1 MPITKGKSDQ
11 FAALTSLRFL
21 AALLVFVYH
30 FQPRSGVLKV
40 VIGQGHVGVGLFFV
54 LSGFLITLRYFPDQ
68 ARGEFRL
75 GEYFLRRAARIL
87 PLYYTVFILSQYLAS
102 GSLSFADRLPEWT
115 LTQALFG
122 ESLHLFVI
130 PTSWSLTVEECFY
143 ATAPLVFLA
152 IAAAQ
157 RRAPRRPTLAAA
169 AVLIGLTVFL
179 FAAGATIWTLL
190 DGRGPG
196 FLRDPEKVALH
207 TLFGR
212 FYDFACGAFAA
223 LLFASPASTRWRRV
237 LGRPFPALLATCS
250 AAALIV
256 TAQWGM
262 QEAGGLDGPRWAWA
276 WSWDLMLPLAA
287 ASLVISLTFA
297 ANPLARILSV
307 SPFVYLGKVSYALY
321 LVQLTPIGKGLFY
334 RVLPRTDDVALLAL
348 YLGITAVSAILY
360 ELVEEPA
367 RRLILRTGG
376 LERSSPG
383 RTAPTLVRLGAAAA
397 LALSL
402 ASQSATWAVASVSE
416 SLGPVTLAEV
426 RAAGVRARDLMT
438 LPAEALSTGRGG
450 VLQVGLP
457 RAWREGWG
465 DDLHAPSR
473 LRVFADGA
481 PLPFF
486 RREPAGRGEVAFFR
500 RPQAAMLSVRTASG
514 PAEIVVVRES
524 PLVSAN
530 VQLTRLLSL
539 PHEAAA
545 VAALFAAVLLLGTI
559 ALGGRLLSPR
569 VMVAAALGALVLW
582 RALELYDRPWG
593 PVLLT
598 AECAA
603 VMLVAIRAAS
613 SRRFAPAPAAAHAWQ
628 ALRVQA
634 DGPAPSQK

>member
-1 MPITKGKSDQ
+1 MTIVKDKNDQ

-21 AALLVFVYH
+21 AALLVFIYH

-40 VIGQGHVGVGLFFV
+40 VIGQGHVGVGIFFV

-68 ARGEFRL
+68 ARGEFRV

-87 PLYYTVFILSQYLAS
+87 PLYYAVFILSQYLAS
-102 GSLSFADRLPEWT
+102 GGLSFADRVPEWT

-143 ATAPLVFLA
+143 ALAPLVFLA

-157 RRAPRRPTLAAA
+157 RRTPRRPMLAAA
-169 AVLIGLTVFL
+169 AVLIGLTVVL
-179 FAAGATIWTLL
+179 FAAGATIWTIL

-212 FYDFACGAFAA
+212 FYDFAVGAFAA
-223 LLFASPASTRWRRV
+223 LLFASPSSQRWRRI
-237 LGRPFPALLATCS
+237 LGRPIPALLATS
-250 AAALIV
+250 GAVALIV

-262 QEAGGLDGPRWAWA
+262 YDAGGIDGPRWAWA
-276 WSWDLMLPLAA
+276 WSWDLLLPLAA
-287 ASLVISLTFA
+287 ASLVVSLTSSGNPA
-297 ANPLARILSV
+297 ARLLSL

-334 RVLPRTDDVALLAL
+334 RVLPRTDDLALLAL
-348 YLGITAVSAILY
+348 YAGITAVSAILY

-376 LERSSPG
+376 LAQTSPP
-383 RTAPTLVRLGAAAA
+383 RMAPALARLGAAAA

-402 ASQSATWAVASVSE
+402 ASQSATWAVASVSG
-416 SLGPVTLAEV
+416 SLGPVTLDEV
-426 RAAGVRARDLMT
+426 RAAGVSARDLMY
-438 LPAEALSTGRGG
+438 LPAEKLSTGPGG
-450 VLQVGLP
+450 VLLVGLP

-500 RPQAAMLSVRTASG
+500 RPRAAMLSVRAASA
-514 PAEIVVVRES
+514 PAELVVVRES
-524 PLVSAN
+524 PLISAN
-530 VQLTRLLSL
+530 VQLTRLLSIPL
-539 PHEAAA
+539 EAVA
-545 VAALFAAVLLLGTI
+545 VAALFAGVLVLGTI
-559 ALGGRLLSPR
+559 ALGARALSPR

-593 PVLLT
+593 PVLLV

-603 VMLVAIRAAS
+603 VMFVAIRAAS
-613 SRRFAPAPAAAHAWQ
+613 SRRFAHPPAPRWL

-634 DGPAPSQK
+634 DGPSPSQK

>member
-1 MPITKGKSDQ
+1 MSVIKGKKDQ

-68 ARGEFRL
+68 ARGEFRV

-87 PLYYTVFILSQYLAS
+87 PLYYTVFILSQYLAN
-102 GSLSFADRLPEWT
+102 GGLSFADRVPEWT

-143 ATAPLVFLA
+143 AIAPLVFLA
-152 IAAAQ
+152 IVAAQ
-157 RRAPRRPTLAAA
+157 RRAPRRPILAAA
-169 AVLIGLTVFL
+169 AVLLGLTVLL
-179 FAAGATIWTLL
+179 FATGAAIWTIL

-212 FYDFACGAFAA
+212 FYDFAVGAFAA
-223 LLFASPASTRWRRV
+223 LLFASPSGERWRRV
-237 LGRPFPALLATCS
+237 LGRPIPALLATCG

-262 QEAGGLDGPRWAWA
+262 YDAGGIDGPRWAWA
-276 WSWDLMLPLAA
+276 WSWDLLLPLAA

-297 ANPLARILSV
+297 GNPLARVLSV
-307 SPFVYLGKVSYALY
+307 SPFVYLGKISYALY

-360 ELVEEPA
+360 EFVEEPA

-376 LERSSPG
+376 LERGSPS
-383 RTAPTLVRLGAAAA
+383 RAAPAFARLGAAAA

-402 ASQSATWAVASVSE
+402 ASQSATWAVASVSG

-426 RAAGVRARDLMT
+426 RAAGVRTRDLMT
-438 LPAEALSTGRGG
+438 VPAEALSAGSGG
-450 VLQVGLP
+450 VLLVGLP

-473 LRVFADGA
+473 LRVFADGT
-481 PLPFF
+481 PVPFF
-486 RREPAGRGEVAFFR
+486 KREPAGGGEGAFFR
-500 RPQAAMLSVRTASG
+500 RPRAAMLSVRATSA
-514 PAEIVVVRES
+514 PAELVVVRES
-524 PLVSAN
+524 PLISAK

-539 PHEAAA
+539 SHEAVA
-545 VAALFAAVLLLGTI
+545 VLALFAAVLVLATI
-559 ALGGRLLSPR
+559 ALGARSPSPR
-569 VMVAAALGALVLW
+569 VMVAAALATMVLW

-613 SRRFAPAPAAAHAWQ
+613 SRRFARAPAHAWL

-634 DGPAPSQK
+634 DGPSASQK

>member
-1 MPITKGKSDQ
+1 MSVIKDKKDQ

-68 ARGEFRL
+68 ARGEFRV

-102 GSLSFADRLPEWT
+102 GGLSFADRLPEWT

-143 ATAPLVFLA
+143 AVAPLVFLA

-157 RRAPRRPTLAAA
+157 RRAPRRPMIAAA
-169 AVLIGLTVFL
+169 AALFGLTVLL
-179 FAAGATIWTLL
+179 FAAGATIWTILN
-190 DGRGPG
+190 GRGPG

-212 FYDFACGAFAA
+212 FWDFAVGAFAA
-223 LLFASPASTRWRRV
+223 LLFASPYGERWRRI
-237 LGRPFPALLATCS
+237 LGRPIPALLATCG
-250 AAALIV
+250 AVALIV

-262 QEAGGLDGPRWAWA
+262 YEAGGVDGPRWAGA
-276 WSWDLMLPLAA
+276 WSWDLLLPVAA
-287 ASLVISLTFA
+287 ASLVVSLTSSG
-297 ANPLARILSV
+297 NPIARLLSL

-334 RVLPRTDDVALLAL
+334 RVLPRTDDLALLAL

-367 RRLILRTGG
+367 RRLILRMGG

-402 ASQSATWAVASVSE
+402 ASQSATWAVASVSR
-416 SLGPVTLAEV
+416 SRGPVTLAEV
-426 RAAGVRARDLMT
+426 RAAGTRARDLMT
-438 LPAEALSTGRGG
+438 LPAEALATGRGG
-450 VLQVGLP
+450 VLLVGLP

-473 LRVFADGA
+473 LRVFADGV

-486 RREPAGRGEVAFFR
+486 RREPAGLGEVAFFR
-500 RPQAAMLSVRTASG
+500 RPRAAMLSVRAASG

-524 PLVSAN
+524 PLISAN

-539 PHEAAA
+539 PHEAVA
-545 VAALFAAVLLLGTI
+545 VAALFAAVLVLGTI

-598 AECAA
+598 VECAA

-613 SRRFAPAPAAAHAWQ
+613 SRRFAQPPAPRWL
-628 ALRVQA
+628 ALRIQA

>member
-1 MPITKGKSDQ
+1 MPFTKGKNDQ

-40 VIGQGHVGVGLFFV
+40 VIGQGHVGVGIFFV

-68 ARGEFRL
+68 ARGHFRV

-87 PLYYTVFILSQYLAS
+87 PLYYTVFILSQFLSA

-143 ATAPLVFLA
+143 ALAPLVFLA

-157 RRAPRRPTLAAA
+157 RRAPRRPMLAAA
-169 AVLIGLTVFL
+169 AVLLGLTVLL

-196 FLRDPEKVALH
+196 FLQDPEKVTLH

-212 FYDFACGAFAA
+212 FYDFAVGAFAA
-223 LLFASPASTRWRRV
+223 LLFASPASERGRRI
-237 LGRPFPALLATCS
+237 LGRPIPALLATGT

-262 QEAGGLDGPRWAWA
+262 HDAGGIDGPRWAWA
-276 WSWDLMLPLAA
+276 WSWDLLLPVAA
-287 ASLVISLTFA
+287 ASLVVSLTSA
-297 ANPLARILSV
+297 GNPIARLLSA

-334 RVLPRTDDVALLAL
+334 RVLPRTDDFALLAL

-367 RRLILRTGG
+367 RRFILRTSG
-376 LERSSPG
+376 LEKSPP
-383 RTAPTLVRLGAAAA
+383 RRAVPALARLGAAAA

-402 ASQSATWAVASVSE
+402 AAQSASWAVASVSE
-416 SLGPVTLAEV
+416 SLGPVTLSEV
-426 RAAGVRARDLMT
+426 RAAGARARDLMT
-438 LPAEALSTGRGG
+438 LPAETLPTGPGG
-450 VLQVGLP
+450 VLLVGLP

-473 LRVFADGA
+473 LRVFADGD

-486 RREPAGRGEVAFFR
+486 RREPAGRGDIAFFR
-500 RPQAAMLSVRTASG
+500 RPRAAMLSVRVAAA
-514 PAEIVVVRES
+514 PAELVVVRES
-524 PLVSAN
+524 PLVSAS
-530 VQLTRLLSL
+530 VPLARLLSR
-539 PHEAAA
+539 PHEASA
-545 VAALFAAVLLLGTI
+545 VAALFAAVLLLAMI
-559 ALGGRLLSPR
+559 ALGARSSSPR
-569 VMVAAALGALVLW
+569 VMVMAALASIVWW

-593 PVLLT
+593 PVLLA

-613 SRRFAPAPAAAHAWQ
+613 SRRAAAPPAPRWIT
-628 ALRVQA
+628 LRVQA
-634 DGPAPSQK
+634 DGLAPSQK

>member
-1 MPITKGKSDQ
+1 MPSIKGKNDQ

-54 LSGFLITLRYFPDQ
+54 LSGFLITLRYFPDRT
-68 ARGEFRL
+68 RGEFRI

-87 PLYYTVFILSQYLAS
+87 PLYYTVFILSQYLA
-102 GSLSFADRLPEWT
+102 GGGLSFADRLPEWT

-143 ATAPLVFLA
+143 ALAPLVFLA

-157 RRAPRRPTLAAA
+157 RRAPRRPMPAAA
-169 AVLIGLTVFL
+169 AVLLGLTALL
-179 FAAGATIWTLL
+179 FAMGAAIWTVL

-212 FYDFACGAFAA
+212 FWDFAVGSFGA
-223 LLFASPASTRWRRV
+223 LLFASPASERWRRI
-237 LGRPFPALLATCS
+237 LGRPVPALIASCG

-262 QEAGGLDGPRWAWA
+262 AEAGGLDGPRWAWA
-276 WSWDLMLPLAA
+276 WSWDLLLPLAA
-287 ASLVISLTFA
+287 VSLVISLTSAGNPA
-297 ANPLARILSV
+297 ARLLSL

-334 RVLPRTDDVALLAL
+334 RVLPRTDDLALLAL
-348 YLGITAVSAILY
+348 YVGITAVSAILY

-367 RRLILRTGG
+367 RRLILRAGG
-376 LERSSPG
+376 LERS
-383 RTAPTLVRLGAAAA
+383 APRRAAPALGRLGAAAM

-402 ASQSATWAVASVSE
+402 AAQSATWAVASVSE
-416 SLGPVTLAEV
+416 SLGPITLPEV
-426 RAAGVRARDLMT
+426 RAAGVKARDSMI
-438 LPAEALSTGRGG
+438 LPTEALSSGPGG
-450 VLQVGLP
+450 VLLVGLP

-473 LRVFADGA
+473 LRVFADGT

-486 RREPAGRGEVAFFR
+486 RREPAGRNEVAFFR
-500 RPQAAMLSVRTASG
+500 RPRAAMLSVRAAAS
-514 PAEIVVVRES
+514 PAELVVVRES
-524 PLVSAN
+524 PLVSAK
-530 VQLTRLLSL
+530 VQLSRLLSL
-539 PHEAAA
+539 PHEATA
-545 VAALFAAVLLLGTI
+545 VAALFAAVLVLATI
-559 ALGGRLLSPR
+559 ALGARSPSPR
-569 VMVAAALGALVLW
+569 VMIASALASIVWW
-582 RALELYDRPWG
+582 RALELDDRPWG
-593 PVLLT
+593 PVLLA
-598 AECAA
+598 AECVAL
-603 VMLVAIRAAS
+603 MLVAVRAAS
-613 SRRFAPAPAAAHAWQ
+613 ARRFVDRHAQSWLAQRVQAHGPAAA
-628 ALRVQA
+628 
-634 DGPAPSQK
+634 QK

>member
-1 MPITKGKSDQ
+1 MPFTKGKNDQ

-40 VIGQGHVGVGLFFV
+40 VIGQGHIGVGLFFV

-68 ARGEFRL
+68 ARGEFRV

-87 PLYYTVFILSQYLAS
+87 PLYYAVFILSQYLA
-102 GSLSFADRLPEWT
+102 GGGLSFGDRMPEWT

-143 ATAPLVFLA
+143 ALAPIVFLA

-157 RRAPRRPTLAAA
+157 RRVPRRPMLAAA
-169 AVLIGLTVFL
+169 GALLGLTVVL
-179 FAAGATIWTLL
+179 FVMGAAIWTVL

-196 FLRDPEKVALH
+196 FLNDPEKVVLH

-212 FYDFACGAFAA
+212 FYDFAVGAFAA
-223 LLFASPASTRWRRV
+223 LLFASPSSERWRRA
-237 LGRPFPALLATCS
+237 LGRPIPAVLTTGV

-276 WSWDLMLPLAA
+276 WSWDLLLPLAA
-287 ASLVISLTFA
+287 ASLVVSLTFA
-297 ANPLARILSV
+297 ANPIARALSL

-334 RVLPRTDDVALLAL
+334 RILPRTDDFALIAL

-367 RRLILRTGG
+367 RRAILRAGG

-383 RTAPTLVRLGAAAA
+383 RTAPALVRLGAAAA

-416 SLGPVTLAEV
+416 SLGPVTLGEV
-426 RAAGVRARDLMT
+426 RAAGVKARDLMI
-438 LPAEALSTGRGG
+438 LSAEELTRGPG
-450 VLQVGLP
+450 DVLLVGLP

-473 LRVFADGA
+473 LRVFADGTA
-481 PLPFF
+481 LPFF
-486 RREPAGRGEVAFFR
+486 RREPGDRDNVAFFR
-500 RPQAAMLSVRTASG
+500 RPRAAMLSVR
-514 PAEIVVVRES
+514 AEGAPDRLVVVRES
-524 PLVSAN
+524 PVVSAN
-530 VQLTRLLSL
+530 VLLARLRSL
-539 PHEAAA
+539 PHEAVA
-545 VAALFAAVLLLGTI
+545 VAALFAAVLILSMI
-559 ALGGRLLSPR
+559 ALGARSPSPR
-569 VMVAAALGALVLW
+569 VILAAALASIVAW

-593 PVLLT
+593 PVLLA

-603 VMLVAIRAAS
+603 LMLVAVRAAS
-613 SRRFAPAPAAAHAWQ
+613 ARRLVDRHAQPWL
-628 ALRVQA
+628 ALRVQV
-634 DGPAPSQK
+634 DGPAAAQK

>member
-1 MPITKGKSDQ
+1 MPTTKGKSDQ

-68 ARGEFRL
+68 ARGEFRV

-87 PLYYTVFILSQYLAS
+87 PLYYTVFILSQYLAN
-102 GSLSFADRLPEWT
+102 GGLSFADRVPEWT

-143 ATAPLVFLA
+143 ALAPLVFLA

-157 RRAPRRPTLAAA
+157 RRVPRRPVLAAA
-169 AVLIGLTVFL
+169 AVLIGLTVLL
-179 FAAGATIWTLL
+179 FAAGATIWTIL

-212 FYDFACGAFAA
+212 FYDFAVGAFAA
-223 LLFASPASTRWRRV
+223 LLFASPSTERWRRI
-237 LGRPFPALLATCS
+237 LGRPVPALLATCG

-262 QEAGGLDGPRWAWA
+262 HDAGGIDGPRWAWA
-276 WSWDLMLPLAA
+276 WSWDLLLPLAA

-297 ANPLARILSV
+297 GNPLARVLSV

-348 YLGITAVSAILY
+348 YAGITAVSAILY

-383 RTAPTLVRLGAAAA
+383 RTAPALARLGAAAA

-402 ASQSATWAVASVSE
+402 ASQSASWAVTSVSG

-426 RAAGVRARDLMT
+426 RAAGVRARDWMT
-438 LPAEALSTGRGG
+438 LPAEALSRGPGG
-450 VLQVGLP
+450 VLLVGLP

-473 LRVFADGA
+473 LRVFADGT

-486 RREPAGRGEVAFFR
+486 RREPARRGDVAFFR
-500 RPQAAMLSVRTASG
+500 RPRAAMLSVRAASA
-514 PAEIVVVRES
+514 PTQLVVIRES
-524 PLVSAN
+524 PLISAN
-530 VQLTRLLSL
+530 VQLTRLRSR
-539 PHEAAA
+539 PPEA
-545 VAALFAAVLLLGTI
+545 VAVSALFAAVLVLGTI
-559 ALGGRLLSPR
+559 ALGARSLSPR

-582 RALELYDRPWG
+582 RALELYERPWG
-593 PVLLT
+593 PVLLS

-603 VMLVAIRAAS
+603 VMIVAIRAAS
-613 SRRFAPAPAAAHAWQ
+613 SRRFAQPAPRWL

-634 DGPAPSQK
+634 DGPAAASQK

>member
-1 MPITKGKSDQ
+1 MKGKTDQ

-54 LSGFLITLRYFPDQ
+54 LSGFLITLRYFPDR
-68 ARGEFRL
+68 ARGEFCL

-87 PLYYTVFILSQYLAS
+87 PLYYTVFILSQYLAA
-102 GSLSFADRLPEWT
+102 GGLSFADRLPEWT

-143 ATAPLVFLA
+143 ALAPVVFLA
-152 IAAAQ
+152 IVAAQ
-157 RRAPRRPTLAAA
+157 RRAPRRPLLAAA
-169 AVLIGLTVFL
+169 GALLGLTVLL
-179 FAAGATIWTLL
+179 FAMGAVIWTVL

-196 FLRDPEKVALH
+196 FLRDPEKVVLH

-212 FYDFACGAFAA
+212 FWDFAVGAFAA
-223 LLFASPASTRWRRV
+223 LLFASPSSERWRRI
-237 LGRPFPALLATCS
+237 LGRPTAALLATCF

-262 QEAGGLDGPRWAWA
+262 QEAGGLDGPRWASA
-276 WSWDLMLPLAA
+276 WSWDLLLPVAA
-287 ASLVISLTFA
+287 ASLVVSLTFA
-297 ANPLARILSV
+297 ANPAARVLSL

-334 RVLPRTDDVALLAL
+334 RILPRTDDLALGAL
-348 YLGITAVSAILY
+348 YLGITAVSALLY

-367 RRLILRTGG
+367 RRLILRAGG
-376 LERSSPG
+376 LERASPG
-383 RTAPTLVRLGAAAA
+383 RTAPALARLGAAAA

-402 ASQSATWAVASVSE
+402 AAQSASWAVASVSE
-416 SLGPVTLAEV
+416 SLGPVTVSEV
-426 RAAGVRARDLMT
+426 QAAGVRARDLMV
-438 LPAEALSTGRGG
+438 LSAAALSPGPDG
-450 VLQVGLP
+450 VRLVGLP

-473 LRVFADGA
+473 LRVFADGTA
-481 PLPFF
+481 LPFF
-486 RREPAGRGEVAFFR
+486 RREPLGRTDVAFFR
-500 RPQAAMLSVRTASG
+500 RPRAAMLSVRTAG
-514 PAEIVVVRES
+514 PTDQLVVVRES
-524 PLVSAN
+524 PLVSAK
-530 VQLTRLLSL
+530 VQLARLRSL
-539 PHEAAA
+539 PHEAFA
-545 VAALFAAVLLLGTI
+545 VASLFAAVLILSMI
-559 ALGGRLLSPR
+559 ALSARSPSPR
-569 VMVAAALGALVLW
+569 VMVAAAVASIVGW

-593 PVLLT
+593 PVLLA

-603 VMLVAIRAAS
+603 LMLVAVRAAS
-613 SRRFAPAPAAAHAWQ
+613 ARRFVDRHAQSWL

-634 DGPAPSQK
+634 DGPAAAQK

>member
-1 MPITKGKSDQ
+1 MSVIKDKNDQ

-30 FQPRSGVLKV
+30 FQPRSGVLPV

-68 ARGEFRL
+68 ARGEFRV

-87 PLYYTVFILSQYLAS
+87 PLYYTVFILSQYLAY
-102 GSLSFADRLPEWT
+102 GGLSFAERLPEWT

-143 ATAPLVFLA
+143 AVAPLVFLA

-157 RRAPRRPTLAAA
+157 RRAPRRPMLAAA
-169 AVLIGLTVFL
+169 AVLLGLTVLL
-179 FAAGATIWTLL
+179 FAAGATIWTIL

-212 FYDFACGAFAA
+212 FWDFAVGAFAA
-223 LLFASPASTRWRRV
+223 LLFASPSSERWRRI
-237 LGRPFPALLATCS
+237 LGRPIPALLATCG
-250 AAALIV
+250 AVALIV

-262 QEAGGLDGPRWAWA
+262 YEAGGLDGPRWAWA
-276 WSWDLMLPLAA
+276 WSWDLLLPVAA
-287 ASLVISLTFA
+287 ASLVVSLTSSG
-297 ANPLARILSV
+297 NPLARLLSL

-334 RVLPRTDDVALLAL
+334 RVLPRTDDVALVAL
-348 YLGITAVSAILY
+348 YAGITAVSAILY

-376 LERSSPG
+376 LARGSPG
-383 RTAPTLVRLGAAAA
+383 RTAPALVRLGAAAA

-402 ASQSATWAVASVSE
+402 ASQSATWAVASVSG

-426 RAAGVRARDLMT
+426 RAAGTRARDLMT
-438 LPAEALSTGRGG
+438 LPAGALSTGRDG
-450 VLQVGLP
+450 VLLVGLP

-473 LRVFADGA
+473 LRVFADGT

-486 RREPAGRGEVAFFR
+486 RREPAGLDEVAFFR
-500 RPQAAMLSVRTASG
+500 RPRAAMLSVRAASG
-514 PAEIVVVRES
+514 PAELVVVRES
-524 PLVSAN
+524 PLISAN

-545 VAALFAAVLLLGTI
+545 VAALFAAVLVLGTI

-593 PVLLT
+593 PVLLA

-603 VMLVAIRAAS
+603 VMIVAIRAAS
-613 SRRFAPAPAAAHAWQ
+613 SRRFAQPPAPRWL

-634 DGPAPSQK
+634 DGPSPSQK

>member
-1 MPITKGKSDQ
+1 MPIIKGKTDQ
-11 FAALTSLRFL
+11 FHALTSLRFL

-30 FQPRSGVLKV
+30 FQPRSSVLKV
-40 VIGQGHVGVGLFFV
+40 VIGQGHVGVGIFFV

-68 ARGEFRL
+68 ARGKFRV

-87 PLYYTVFILSQYLAS
+87 PLYYTVFILSQYLAN
-102 GSLSFADRLPEWT
+102 GGLSFTDRWPEWT

-143 ATAPLVFLA
+143 ALAPLVFLA

-157 RRAPRRPTLAAA
+157 RRAPRRPMLAAA
-169 AVLIGLTVFL
+169 AVLIGVTILL
-179 FAAGATIWTLL
+179 FAAGATTWTIL

-212 FYDFACGAFAA
+212 FYDFAVGAFAA
-223 LLFASPASTRWRRV
+223 LVFASPSSERWRRI
-237 LGRPFPALLATCS
+237 LGRPVPALLATCG
-250 AAALIV
+250 AVALIL

-262 QEAGGLDGPRWAWA
+262 YDAGGLDGPHWAWA
-276 WSWDLMLPLAA
+276 WSWDLLLPVAA
-287 ASLVISLTFA
+287 ASLVVSLTSSG
-297 ANPLARILSV
+297 NPVARLLSL

-334 RVLPRTDDVALLAL
+334 RVLPRTDDVALLGL
-348 YLGITAVSAILY
+348 YAGITAVSAILY

-376 LERSSPG
+376 LERRSPA
-383 RTAPTLVRLGAAAA
+383 RTAPAVVRLGAAAA

-402 ASQSATWAVASVSE
+402 ASQSATWAVASVSG

-438 LPAEALSTGRGG
+438 LPAEALSTGPGG
-450 VLQVGLP
+450 VLLVGLP

-473 LRVFADGA
+473 LRVFADGTA
-481 PLPFF
+481 LPFF
-486 RREPAGRGEVAFFR
+486 KREPAGRGEVAFFR
-500 RPQAAMLSVRTASG
+500 RPRAAMLTVRTASA
-514 PAEIVVVRES
+514 PAELVVVRES
-524 PLVSAN
+524 PFISAN
-530 VQLTRLLSL
+530 VQLTRLLSI
-539 PHEAAA
+539 PPEAVA
-545 VAALFAAVLLLGTI
+545 VAALFAAVLVLGTI
-559 ALGGRLLSPR
+559 ALGARALSPR
-569 VMVAAALGALVLW
+569 VMVAAALGTLVLW

-613 SRRFAPAPAAAHAWQ
+613 LRRFAQPPAPRWL

-634 DGPAPSQK
+634 SGPSPSQK